1 MKAAPRGRVGGVV
14 TNGYQAHGAKL
25 FGRTRTLRSA
35 KRCQARTRRGHPLP
49 SAGNPSRAMPDA
61 RGSSRQRRPSG
72 PRNGAWKHGM
82 CSSGDR
88 TQAGGCA
95 DDVARRARPLTGISA
110 RCDCEAPGLDEC
122 GDTGKPCYIIG
133 DDGPTVK
140 TLFIGNQCILPNVI
154 RYLTKAALLSAT
166 LAIVALPGLAR
177 AQSGSAGGSIG
188 NDEKSLSGSRE
199 TPRAAEP
206 SKPARRAANPRP
218 KRRAAASRKSGGG
231 GNGGGNF
238 DGAWVLTSVGSPC
251 GTSSDTVVIT
261 GSRMVGQYGT
271 SQVSPNGA
279 TSGIGSAGSLTW
291 SMSGRF
297 SGRSGSGTFRRSDG
311 CAGSWTGAKQ

>member
-1 MKAAPRGRVGGVV
+1 MLVQRPR
-14 TNGYQAHGAKL
+14 
-25 FGRTRTLRSA
+25 
-35 KRCQARTRRGHPLP
+35 ARTQGLT
-49 SAGNPSRAMPDA
+49 SAPTPANLAALSAM
-61 RGSSRQRRPSG
+61 
-72 PRNGAWKHGM
+72 
-82 CSSGDR
+82 
-88 TQAGGCA
+88 CA
-95 DDVARRARPLTGISA
+95 D
-110 RCDCEAPGLDEC
+110 GLR
-122 GDTGKPCYIIG
+122 
-133 DDGPTVK
+133 

-154 RYLTKAALLSAT
+154 RYLTKAALLSVT

-206 SKPARRAANPRP
+206 SKPARGSKPETEAPSR
-218 KRRAAASRKSGGG
+218 ASRKSGGD
-231 GNGGGNF
+231 GNGRGNF

-271 SQVSPNGA
+271 AQVSPNGS
-279 TSGIGSAGSLTW
+279 TSGIGAAGSLTW

>member
-1 MKAAPRGRVGGVV
+1 MSETCQHRKWHLISG
-14 TNGYQAHGAKL
+14 NHGA
-25 FGRTRTLRSA
+25 GPA
-35 KRCQARTRRGHPLP
+35 PEGE
-49 SAGNPSRAMPDA
+49 DA
-61 RGSSRQRRPSG
+61 
-72 PRNGAWKHGM
+72 
-82 CSSGDR
+82 
-88 TQAGGCA
+88 
-95 DDVARRARPLTGISA
+95 
-110 RCDCEAPGLDEC
+110 GLDEC
-122 GDTGKPCYIIG
+122 ADTSKSCCIIG
-133 DDGPTVK
+133 DVCRWVR

-154 RYLTKAALLSAT
+154 RYLTKAALLSVT

-206 SKPARRAANPRP
+206 SKPARRSKPETEAPSR
-218 KRRAAASRKSGGG
+218 ASRKSGGD

-271 SQVSPNGA
+271 AQVSPNGS
-279 TSGIGSAGSLTW
+279 TSGIGAAGSLTW

>member
-1 MKAAPRGRVGGVV
+1 MPM
-14 TNGYQAHGAKL
+14 TE
-25 FGRTRTLRSA
+25 RSI
-35 KRCQARTRRGHPLP
+35 Q
-49 SAGNPSRAMPDA
+49 
-61 RGSSRQRRPSG
+61 
-72 PRNGAWKHGM
+72 
-82 CSSGDR
+82 
-88 TQAGGCA
+88 
-95 DDVARRARPLTGISA
+95 
-110 RCDCEAPGLDEC
+110 
-122 GDTGKPCYIIG
+122 Y
-133 DDGPTVK
+133 
-140 TLFIGNQCILPNVI
+140 

-206 SKPARRAANPRP
+206 SKPARRSSKPEIEAPSRGP
-218 KRRAAASRKSGGG
+218 RKSGGG